1 MSLFNKVPKDLI
13 IEIIKK
19 TKKTY
24 YKLTYGI
31 MSRYVCGN
39 IKMMYEII
47 RNSHEIQREIIGFW
61 LYNFEKYF
69 DGDKDAK
76 NLRNKLIEL
85 RQRDYDEETYK
96 YVVKILEKYPIPDAK
111 IEKVRFYGDPDVY
124 KMSKNKLIKYLYRI
138 PSMKCYWLYFAIH
151 SEEYYFYL
159 ENKMDLVQKIDKRI
173 VDDLLKEVKQLYKNG
188 HRYIFDDFS
197 KKVRMSEYINPELHR
212 GEKIIQFN
220 NLERFIKT
228 RLTQIIRY
236 TLGPSNKYVFGLV
249 EIP

>member
-1 MSLFNKVPKDLI
+1 MSLLSKVPKDLI

-24 YKLTYGI
+24 YRLTYGI
-31 MSRYVCGN
+31 MRQYVCGN
-39 IKMMYEII
+39 IGNMYEII
-47 RNSHEIQREIIGFW
+47 RNSHKIQREISGFW
-61 LYNFEKYF
+61 LWNYEKFF

-76 NLRNKLIEL
+76 NLGNKLIEL
-85 RQRDYDEETYK
+85 RQKDYDEETYK
-96 YVVKILEKYPIPDAK
+96 YVVEILEKYPIPDAK
-111 IEKVRFYGDPDVY
+111 IEKVSIYGDPDVY

-159 ENKMDLVQKIDKRI
+159 ENKMDLVQKIDKTI
-173 VDDLLKEVKQLYKNG
+173 IGNLLKEVKKLYKDGN
-188 HRYIFDDFS
+188 RYIFDDFS
-197 KKVRMSEYINPELHR
+197 KKVRMSEHINPELHR

-220 NLERFIKT
+220 NLERFINT
-228 RLTQIIRY
+228 RLPQIIRY
-236 TLGPSNKYVFGLV
+236 ILSPDNKYVFGFM